1 MGLLYI
7 HIYTSVLPLL
17 EAGHTAS
24 HLNPRLSTLGQQD
37 PSEVLAD
44 CLELMSAMVFIE
56 SELSFIPDDCS
67 R

>member
-7 HIYTSVLPLL
+7 HIHTSVLPLL

-44 CLELMSAMVFIE
+44 CLELSYGIHRVRTIVY
-56 SELSFIPDDCS
+56 PG
-67 R
+67 